1 MIGKIINHIGN
12 KLVIEFEDEI
22 NSNFLELLANN
33 DDNLAKVE
41 LLDNRQMSQKQN
53 ALSHVLIADVARW
66 SYDEPKWIES
76 VLKYYY
82 EAKSGVYFE
91 HSRATKNEAT
101 EWIGFLIEF
110 ILKNDIPLEK
120 RYQYLLE
127 NNKWFYYCLKY
138 RKCCICGKHADV
150 CHIEVVGMG
159 RNRKKISHENFTFY
173 AGCRFHHQ
181 EEHRIGTKN
190 FLNKYQIKPVKLN
203 IEERKKLNIGG

>member
-1 MIGKIINHIGN
+1 
-12 KLVIEFEDEI
+12 
-22 NSNFLELLANN
+22 
-33 DDNLAKVE
+33 
-41 LLDNRQMSQKQN
+41 SQKQN

-91 HSRATKNEAT
+91 HSRATKNEAA

-127 NNKWFYYCLKY
+127 SNKWFYYCLKY
-138 RKCCICGKHADV
+138 RKCCICGKHADI

-159 RNRKKISHENFTFY
+159 RNRKKINHETFTFY
-173 AGCRFHHQ
+173 AGCRQHHQ
-181 EEHRIGTKN
+181 EEHQIGTKN

-203 IEERKKLNIGG
+203 NEERKKLNIGG

>member
-1 MIGKIINHIGN
+1 MIGKIINHEGN
-12 KLVIEFEDEI
+12 KLAIEFEDEI

-41 LLDNRQMSQKQN
+41 FLDNRQMSQKQN
-53 ALSHVLIADVARW
+53 ALSHVLIADVSRW

-110 ILKNDIPLEK
+110 ILKNDMLTFAILKLLVWGVIVK
-120 RYQYLLE
+120 RLIMRHSHFMQ
-127 NNKWFYYCLKY
+127 
-138 RKCCICGKHADV
+138 DV
-150 CHIEVVGMG
+150 VSTIK
-159 RNRKKISHENFTFY
+159 RS
-173 AGCRFHHQ
+173 
-181 EEHRIGTKN
+181 TK
-190 FLNKYQIKPVKLN
+190 
-203 IEERKKLNIGG
+203 

>member
-1 MIGKIINHIGN
+1 
-12 KLVIEFEDEI
+12 
-22 NSNFLELLANN
+22 
-33 DDNLAKVE
+33 
-41 LLDNRQMSQKQN
+41 QN

-82 EAKSGVYFE
+82 EAKSGVYFG

-110 ILKNDIPLEK
+110 ILKNDIALEK

-127 NNKWFYYCLKY
+127 NNKWFDYCLKY

-159 RNRKKISHENFTFY
+159 RNRKKINHETFTFY
-173 AGCRFHHQ
+173 AGCRQHHQ
-181 EEHRIGTKN
+181 EEHQIGTKN

-203 IEERKKLNIGG
+203 TDERKKLN

>member
-1 MIGKIINHIGN
+1 MIGKIIKHKGN
-12 KLVIEFEDEI
+12 MLAIEFEDEI

-41 LLDNRQMSQKQN
+41 FLDNRQMSQKQN

-82 EAKSGVYFE
+82 EAKSGIYFE

-138 RKCCICGKHADV
+138 RKCCICGKHADI

>member
-41 LLDNRQMSQKQN
+41 FLDNRQMSQKQN

-190 FLNKYQIKPVKLN
+190 FLNKYQIN
-203 IEERKKLNIGG
+203 QSN

>member
-1 MIGKIINHIGN
+1 MIGKIIKHKGN
-12 KLVIEFEDEI
+12 MLAIEFEDEI
-22 NSNFLELLANN
+22 NSNFLELLANK

-41 LLDNRQMSQKQN
+41 FLDNRQMSQKQN

>member
-1 MIGKIINHIGN
+1 MIGKIINHKGN

-41 LLDNRQMSQKQN
+41 FLDNRQMSQKQN

>member
-1 MIGKIINHIGN
+1 MIGKIIKHKGN
-12 KLVIEFEDEI
+12 MLAIEFEDEI

-41 LLDNRQMSQKQN
+41 FLDNRQMSQKQN

>member
-1 MIGKIINHIGN
+1 MA
-12 KLVIEFEDEI
+12 IEFEDEI
-22 NSNFLELLANN
+22 NSNFLELLANG
-33 DDNLAKVE
+33 DGNLAKVE
-41 LLDNRQMSQKQN
+41 FLDNRQMSQKQN
-53 ALSHVLIADVARW
+53 ALSHVLIADIARW

-159 RNRKKISHENFTFY
+159 RNRKKINHEAFTFY
-173 AGCRFHHQ
+173 AGCRQHHQ
-181 EEHRIGTKN
+181 EEHQIGTKN

>member
-1 MIGKIINHIGN
+1 MIGKIINHKGN

-41 LLDNRQMSQKQN
+41 FLDNRQISQKQN

-82 EAKSGVYFE
+82 EARSGVYFE
-91 HSRATKNEAT
+91 HSRATRNEAN

>member
-1 MIGKIINHIGN
+1 MIGKIIKH
-12 KLVIEFEDEI
+12 KRDVLAIEFEDEI

-41 LLDNRQMSQKQN
+41 FLDNRQMSQKQN

>member
-1 MIGKIINHIGN
+1 MIGKIIKHKGN
-12 KLVIEFEDEI
+12 MLAIEFEDEI

-41 LLDNRQMSQKQN
+41 FLDNRQMSQKQN

-66 SYDEPKWIES
+66 SYDEPKWIER

-82 EAKSGVYFE
+82 EAKRGVYFE

>member
-1 MIGKIINHIGN
+1 MIGKIIKHKGN
-12 KLVIEFEDEI
+12 MLAIEFEDEI

-41 LLDNRQMSQKQN
+41 FLDNRQMSQKQN
-53 ALSHVLIADVARW
+53 ALSHVLIADIARW

-159 RNRKKISHENFTFY
+159 RKRKKISHENFTFY

>member
-1 MIGKIINHIGN
+1 MIGKIIKHKGN
-12 KLVIEFEDEI
+12 KLAIEFEEEI
-22 NSNFLELLANN
+22 NPNFLKLLAND
-33 DDNLAKVE
+33 DDNLVKVE
-41 LLDNRQMSQKQN
+41 LLDNREMSQKQN
-53 ALSHVLIADVARW
+53 ALSHVLIADIARW
-66 SYDEPKWIES
+66 SYDEPLWIEE

-82 EAKSGVYFE
+82 HSVSGVYFE
-91 HSRATKNEAT
+91 HKKATKKEAT
-101 EWIGFLIEF
+101 NWINFLIKF
-110 ILKNDIPLEK
+110 ILQNRIPLK
-120 RYQYLLE
+120 RKYKYLSE

-138 RKCCICGKHADV
+138 RQCCICREQADV

>member
-41 LLDNRQMSQKQN
+41 FLDNRQMSQKQN

-159 RNRKKISHENFTFY
+159 RNRKKISHETFTFY

-181 EEHRIGTKN
+181 EEHHIGTKN

>member
-12 KLVIEFEDEI
+12 KMAIEFEDEI
-22 NSNFLELLANN
+22 NSNFLELLANG
-33 DDNLAKVE
+33 DGNLAKVE
-41 LLDNRQMSQKQN
+41 FLDNRQMSQKQN

-159 RNRKKISHENFTFY
+159 RNRKKINHETFTFY
-173 AGCRFHHQ
+173 AGCRQHHQ
-181 EEHRIGTKN
+181 EEHQIGTKN

-203 IEERKKLNIGG
+203 TDERKKLNIGG

>member
-1 MIGKIINHIGN
+1 MIGKIINHKGN
-12 KLVIEFEDEI
+12 KLAIEFEDEI

-41 LLDNRQMSQKQN
+41 FLDNRQMSQKQN
-53 ALSHVLIADVARW
+53 ALSHVLIADIARW

>member
-1 MIGKIINHIGN
+1 M
-12 KLVIEFEDEI
+12 LAIEFEDEI

-41 LLDNRQMSQKQN
+41 FLDNRQMSQKQN

-82 EAKSGVYFE
+82 EAKSGIYFE

-138 RKCCICGKHADV
+138 RKCCICGKHADI

>member
-1 MIGKIINHIGN
+1 M
-12 KLVIEFEDEI
+12 LAIEFEDEI

-41 LLDNRQMSQKQN
+41 FLDNRQMSQKQN

>member
-1 MIGKIINHIGN
+1 MIGKIINHKGN
-12 KLVIEFEDEI
+12 KLAIEFEDEI
-22 NSNFLELLANN
+22 NSNFLELLANG
-33 DDNLAKVE
+33 DGNLAKVE
-41 LLDNRQMSQKQN
+41 FLDNRQMSQKQN

>member
-1 MIGKIINHIGN
+1 MIGKIINHKGN
-12 KLVIEFEDEI
+12 KLAIEFEDEI

-41 LLDNRQMSQKQN
+41 FLDNRQMSQKQN

-82 EAKSGVYFE
+82 EAKSGFYFE

>member
-1 MIGKIINHIGN
+1 MIGKIINHKGN
-12 KLVIEFEDEI
+12 KLAIEFEDEI

-41 LLDNRQMSQKQN
+41 FLDNRQMSQKQN

>member
-41 LLDNRQMSQKQN
+41 FLDNRQMSQKQN